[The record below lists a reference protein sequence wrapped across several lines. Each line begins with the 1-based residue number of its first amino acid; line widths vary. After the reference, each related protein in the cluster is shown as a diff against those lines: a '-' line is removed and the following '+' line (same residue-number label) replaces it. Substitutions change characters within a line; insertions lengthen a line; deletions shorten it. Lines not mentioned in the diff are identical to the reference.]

1 MRVLTLL
8 KMRESGLGEPPA
20 EMFTAMDAAI
30 KEIDATM
37 TIVDTNG
44 LLPSGVAGTR
54 IVSTDG
60 RSTVLDGP
68 FTESRELVG
77 GYAIV
82 EVDTYEQAVEASR
95 KIIEVHEKFW
105 PGWEG
110 EAEVR
115 QIMGPDEQPGG

>member
-82 EVDTYEQAVEASR
+82 EVDTYEQAVKASR

>member
-8 KMRESGLGEPPA
+8 KMRESGLGDPPA
-20 EMFTAMDAAI
+20 EMFTAMDATI

-54 IVSTDG
+54 IISTGG

-82 EVDTYEQAVEASR
+82 EVDTYQQAVDAAR
-95 KIIEVHEKFW
+95 KIIEVHEQYW

>member
-8 KMRESGLGEPPA
+8 KMSEQAGDPPA
-20 EMFTAMDAAI
+20 EMFAAMDETI
-30 KEIDATM
+30 KEIDASLTL
-37 TIVDTNG
+37 VDTNG

-54 IVSTDG
+54 IVSSGG

-82 EVDTYEQAVEASR
+82 EVDTFQQAVDASR
-95 KIIEVHEKFW
+95 KIIEVHEKHW

-115 QIMGPDEQPGG
+115 QIMGPDDQPGG

>member
-20 EMFTAMDAAI
+20 EMFTAMDAVI
-30 KEIDATM
+30 KEIDASLTL
-37 TIVDTNG
+37 VDTNG
-44 LLPSGVAGTR
+44 LQPSGVAGTR
-54 IVSTDG
+54 IVSTGG

-82 EVDTYEQAVEASR
+82 EVDIYQQAVDASR
-95 KIIEVHEKFW
+95 KIIEVHEKYW

-115 QIMGPDEQPGG
+115 QIMGPDELPGG

>member
-20 EMFTAMDAAI
+20 EMFTAMDATI

-37 TIVDTNG
+37 TLVDTNG
-44 LLPSGVAGTR
+44 LQPTGVAATR
-54 IVSTDG
+54 IVSTGG

-68 FTESRELVG
+68 FTESRELIG

-82 EVDTYEQAVEASR
+82 EVDTFQQAVDASR

-115 QIMGPDEQPGG
+115 QIMGADEQPGR

>member
-8 KMRESGLGEPPA
+8 KMNEHVGEPPA
-20 EMFTAMDAAI
+20 EMFAAMDATI
-30 KEIDATM
+30 KEIDASLTL
-37 TIVDTNG
+37 VDTNG

-54 IVSTDG
+54 IISTG
-60 RSTVLDGP
+60 GKSTVLDGP

-82 EVDTYEQAVEASR
+82 EVDTFAQAVEASR
-95 KIIEVHEKFW
+95 KIIEVHEKHW

-115 QIMGPDEQPGG
+115 QIMGPDDQPGA

>member
-115 QIMGPDEQPGG
+115 QIVGPDEQPGG

>member
-20 EMFTAMDAAI
+20 EMFTAMDAVI
-30 KEIDATM
+30 KEIDASLTL
-37 TIVDTNG
+37 VDTNG
-44 LLPSGVAGTR
+44 LQPSGVAGTR
-54 IVSTDG
+54 IVSTGG

-82 EVDTYEQAVEASR
+82 EVVTYQQAVDASR
-95 KIIEVHEKFW
+95 KIIEVHEKYW

>member
-20 EMFTAMDAAI
+20 EMFTAMDAVI
-30 KEIDATM
+30 KEIDASLTL
-37 TIVDTNG
+37 VDTNG
-44 LLPSGVAGTR
+44 LQPSGVAGTR
-54 IVSTDG
+54 IVSTGG

-82 EVDTYEQAVEASR
+82 EVDTYQQAVDASR
-95 KIIEVHEKFW
+95 KIIEVHEKYW
-105 PGWEG
+105 PSWEG

-115 QIMGPDEQPGG
+115 QIMGPDEVPGG